1 MTEKDRLIFWAS
13 GYVLLALST
22 VLALAVPF
30 GGHQPVWVTLVV
42 VAATVLWLV
51 RTRLGTPRWPV
62 LQYVVLLALIV
73 ALMWTNS
80 WFSIFGA
87 VGFGQA
93 INLLPTRWIAV
104 GVGAQTVLAVLVQ
117 RVDGQVWSVLA
128 SVMLPMIYAGVMIG
142 RQSDKYRRTSE
153 ELAEA
158 LAENSGLHEQL
169 LVQAREAGV
178 LDERQRMAREIHD
191 TLAQGLAG
199 IVTQLQAAE
208 QTGDREHLD
217 KAARLARES
226 LAQARR
232 SVQALRPEPL
242 EDNRLVD
249 AVAELAENWSREA
262 GVPATV
268 STDGPPRPVTPDQE
282 VALYRVAQEALAN
295 IAKHADASRVGVTL
309 SYLDDQ
315 VVLDVRDDGRGFSR
329 GRDGGFGLTV
339 MRQRMDG
346 VGGTLA
352 VESEPGA
359 GTAISASVP
368 GE

>member
-22 VLALAVPF
+22 VLALAVPL
-30 GGHQPVWVTLVV
+30 GIHQPVWVTLAV
-42 VAATVLWLV
+42 VAATALWLV
-51 RTRLGTPRWPV
+51 RTRQGMPRWPI
-62 LQYVVLLALIV
+62 LHYVVLLALIV

-80 WFSIFGA
+80 WFSISERSASARRSTCSRPAGSRSA
-87 VGFGQA
+87 SAPRPCCRCWCRGPRGRCG
-93 INLLPTRWIAV
+93 P
-104 GVGAQTVLAVLVQ
+104 
-117 RVDGQVWSVLA
+117 VLA

-142 RQSDKYRRTSE
+142 RQSEKYRRTSE

-158 LAENSGLHEQL
+158 LSENSGLHEQL

-199 IVTQLQAAE
+199 IGHPAA
-208 QTGDREHLD
+208 GGRADR
-217 KAARLARES
+217 
-226 LAQARR
+226 
-232 SVQALRPEPL
+232 RPGASGQGRPAGPGEP
-242 EDNRLVD
+242 
-249 AVAELAENWSREA
+249 
-262 GVPATV
+262 GP
-268 STDGPPRPVTPDQE
+268 GPPVRAGAAAGTVGGQQIGRRGGGTGGE
-282 VALYRVAQEALAN
+282 LVAGGPRVGDGVDGRAAAAGDTGPGGGAVPGGAEALAN
-295 IAKHADASRVGVTL
+295 VAKHAGASRVGVTL

-352 VESEPGA
+352 VESEPGPAPRSRERA
-359 GTAISASVP
+359 G
-368 GE
+368 E

>member
-1 MTEKDRLIFWAS
+1 MTERDRLIFWVS
-13 GYVLLALST
+13 GYVLLAVST
-22 VLALAVPF
+22 VLALTVPL
-30 GGHQPVWVTLVV
+30 GNHQPGWVTLA
-42 VAATVLWLV
+42 VAGVTALWLT
-51 RTRLGTPRWPV
+51 RTRLGMPRWPV
-62 LQYVVLLALIV
+62 LQYVVLLALII
-73 ALMWTNS
+73 ALLWTNS
-80 WFSIFGA
+80 WFSLFAAI
-87 VGFGQA
+87 GFGQA
-93 INLLPTRWIAV
+93 INLLPTRWIAI
-104 GVGAQTVLAVLVQ
+104 GVGAQAVLSVLVQ
-117 RVDGQVWSVLA
+117 QVEGQVWSVLA
-128 SVMLPMIYAGVMIG
+128 SVMLPMIYAGVMVG
-142 RQSDKYRRTSE
+142 RQSEKHQRTSE

-217 KAARLARES
+217 KAAQLARES
-226 LAQARR
+226 LVQARR

-242 EDNRLVD
+242 EDSRLVD

-268 STDGPPRPVTPDQE
+268 STDGPPRPVTPDRE

-295 IAKHADASRVGVTL
+295 VAKHAGASRVGVTL

>member
-22 VLALAVPF
+22 VLALAVPL
-30 GGHQPVWVTLVV
+30 GIHQPVWVTLAV
-42 VAATVLWLV
+42 VAATALWLV
-51 RTRLGTPRWPV
+51 RTRQGMPRWPI
-62 LQYVVLLALIV
+62 LHYVVLLALIV

-87 VGFGQA
+87 IGFGQA

-104 GVGAQTVLAVLVQ
+104 GVGAQTVLSVLAQ
-117 RVDGQVWSVLA
+117 GSEGPVWSVLA

-142 RQSDKYRRTSE
+142 RQSEKYRRTSE

-158 LAENSGLHEQL
+158 LSENSGLHEQL

-226 LAQARR
+226 LVQARR

-249 AVAELAENWSREA
+249 AVAELAEGWSRDS

-268 STDGPPRPVTPDQE
+268 STTGRPRPVTPDRE

-295 IAKHADASRVGVTL
+295 VAKHAGASRVGVTL